1 MLEVLVAAMT
11 LEFDKKH
18 TKNNKKKK
26 KNSKNIIK
34 VFHTSK
40 QQIVRIKKVW
50 N

>member
-18 TKNNKKKK
+18 TKNNKK